1 MKATQWEVVLAVL
14 TLAVCNGCGSSGLE
28 RASVSGTVKYNGE
41 LIEEGTIRFIPTGGG
56 PSSGGKIKDGII
68 DIADDMGPVI
78 GKQRVA
84 ISGQKFT
91 GREIDKFPPHKIMW
105 KERQISVPVKFDSDP
120 THEVEIQSGSN
131 ELELAFEGPE
141 MPFDPAK

>member
-41 LIEEGTIRFIPTGGG
+41 LIEEGTIRFIPVGGG
-56 PSSGGKIKDGII
+56 PSSGGKIVDGII

-84 ISGQKFT
+84 ISNQPLTIKYSAAG
-91 GREIDKFPPHKIMW
+91 
-105 KERQISVPVKFDSDP
+105 VALV
-120 THEVEIQSGSN
+120 
-131 ELELAFEGPE
+131 
-141 MPFDPAK
+141 